1 MTATRPRPN
10 GRLVLLLLVLWLML
24 YFGVRFT
31 LDASPGWSPTLR
43 VSMALLPAPV
53 FTAFLWTFVRLIRS
67 ADELERRIQLEA
79 LAVAFP
85 LGLLLLTSLGL
96 AQRAVELDFQNW
108 SYNHVW
114 PMFALFY
121 IVGLSVAR
129 RRYA

>member
-31 LDASPGWSPTLR
+31 LDVSPGWSPTLR
-43 VSMALLPAPV
+43 LSMALLPAPV